1 MVRLARGQGVVV
13 TFSGF
18 HQLKALAPEP
28 LEPCG
33 CFPVNRLQSARSS
46 RKRNCTV
53 TAAPATTAKRTESRL
68 SASQSQSSHCCSCS
82 YCCQHAA
89 AGGKSLLGD
98 FPFGIFDS
106 ERDAINLEI
115 DLAQSA
121 DRYPTVNISQQVTS
135 EHRHSPV
142 TAKAQQQQ
150 QLVHSIYV
158 EVAARAAVT
167 TQSVPTS
174 SVKQWW
180 LHRQQ
185 IVKPKKCKQHRMQA
199 S

>member
-1 MVRLARGQGVVV
+1 MVSTAGAHCGKLV

-18 HQLKALAPEP
+18 HQLKALDSEP

-33 CFPVNRLQSARSS
+33 CFPVDRLQSARCS
-46 RKRNCTV
+46 RKRNCTA
-53 TAAPATTAKRTESRL
+53 TAAKRTESGL
-68 SASQSQSSHCCSCS
+68 SASQSWSSHCCSCD
-82 YCCQHAA
+82 CGQHAA
-89 AGGKSLLGD
+89 AAAGSSLGD